1 MIKDFAWTYFK
12 MILNN
17 KSKLI
22 YYGNYNNIINI
33 IDDDKEIINGF
44 NNEH

>member
-1 MIKDFAWTYFK
+1 